1 MVLLRGTGREKG
13 EADMSRTF
21 SRLAVAGAFAAGLAL
36 TGLSAGPAAAQA
48 DLQTSVLAGSCA
60 SCHGTDGHSPGAIP
74 PIAGRP
80 EAVLRAQLQAFKAGE
95 TPDTTVMTR
104 IAKGFSDEQ
113 IEALARHFSSIK
125 K

>member
-1 MVLLRGTGREKG
+1 MIRNVGKATL
-13 EADMSRTF
+13 
-21 SRLAVAGAFAAGLAL
+21 AGAFVAA
-36 TGLSAGPAAAQA
+36 LSAGGAVAQS
-48 DLQTSVLAGSCA
+48 DLQTAVLAGSCA
-60 SCHGTDGHSPGAIP
+60 SCHGTDGHSPGSIP

-80 EAVLRAQLQAFKAGE
+80 EAVLRAQLEAFKAGQ
-95 TPDTTVMTR
+95 PADATVMTR